1 MDSIDRLKLAI
12 YESGLSGEDQEALLE
27 YVEEAVIDKDDVK
40 TLANV
45 VPKYL
50 TAVGGVSTIANSG
63 KFNSINKKIKENKT
77 RLKVL
82 CDKLKKEDDPRKQ
95 EQLEHQIDVVQS
107 DITRL
112 EVDLEVA
119 KKALGRSAAMFGVGA
134 AGTGIST
141 ALKKREAKRIMNN
154 LRNDAE

>member
-12 YESGLSGEDQEALLE
+12 YESGLSEEDQEALLE

-107 DITRL
+107 DITSL
-112 EVDLEVA
+112 EVELEVA
-119 KKALGRSAAMFGVGA
+119 KKALGRSAATLGAGA
-134 AGTGIST
+134 AGIGINT
-141 ALKKREAKRIMNN
+141 VLKKREAKKFINNN
-154 LRNDAE
+154 LK

>member
-12 YESGLSGEDQEALLE
+12 YESRLPEEDQEALLE

-95 EQLEHQIDVVQS
+95 EQLEHHIDVVQS

-112 EVDLEVA
+112 EVELEVA
-119 KKALGRSAAMFGVGA
+119 RKALGRSAAMFGAGA
-134 AGTGIST
+134 AGIGIKT
-141 ALKKREAKRIMNN
+141 VLDKRKLKN
-154 LRNDAE
+154 L

>member
-27 YVEEAVIDKDDVK
+27 YVEEAVIDKDYLK
-40 TLANV
+40 TFGDV

-82 CDKLKKEDDPRKQ
+82 CDKLKKKKMIRESRNSWSIRSMLFRAISQVLKLSWKLQRRHLVVPQLRLVLVLQ
-95 EQLEHQIDVVQS
+95 ELE
-107 DITRL
+107 
-112 EVDLEVA
+112 
-119 KKALGRSAAMFGVGA
+119 
-134 AGTGIST
+134 
-141 ALKKREAKRIMNN
+141 LKLHLIRGS
-154 LRNDAE
+154 

>member
-27 YVEEAVIDKDDVK
+27 YVEEAVIDKDYLK
-40 TLANV
+40 TFGDV

-50 TAVGGVSTIANSG
+50 TAVGGVSTIVNSG
-63 KFNSINKKIKENKT
+63 KLNSINKKIKENKT

-107 DITRL
+107 DITSL
-112 EVDLEVA
+112 EVELEVA
-119 KKALGRSAAMFGVGA
+119 KKALGRSAATLGAGA
-134 AGTGIST
+134 AGIGIKT
-141 ALKKREAKRIMNN
+141 ALDKRKLKN
-154 LRNDAE
+154 L

>member
-27 YVEEAVIDKDDVK
+27 YVEEAVIDKDYLK
-40 TLANV
+40 TFGDV

-107 DITRL
+107 DITSL
-112 EVDLEVA
+112 EVELEVA
-119 KKALGRSAAMFGVGA
+119 KKALGRSAATLGAGA
-134 AGTGIST
+134 AGIGIKT
-141 ALKKREAKRIMNN
+141 TLDKRKLKN
-154 LRNDAE
+154 L

>member
-27 YVEEAVIDKDDVK
+27 YVEEAVIDKDYLK
-40 TLANV
+40 TFGDV

-63 KFNSINKKIKENKT
+63 KLNSINKKIKENKT

-107 DITRL
+107 DITSL
-112 EVDLEVA
+112 EVELEVA
-119 KKALGRSAAMFGVGA
+119 KKALGRSAATLGAGA
-134 AGTGIST
+134 AGTGINT
-141 ALKKREAKRIMNN
+141 ALKKREAKKFINNN
-154 LRNDAE
+154 LK

>member
-1 MDSIDRLKLAI
+1 MNNIDRLKLAI
-12 YESGLSGEDQEALLE
+12 YESGLSEEDQEALLE
-27 YVEEAVIDKDDVK
+27 YIEEAVIDKDDLK
-40 TLANV
+40 TIANV

-50 TAVGGVSTIANSG
+50 TAVGGVATIANSG

-112 EVDLEVA
+112 EVELEVA
-119 KKALGRSAAMFGVGA
+119 KKALGRSAAMLGVGA
-134 AGTGIST
+134 AGTGINT
-141 ALKKREAKRIMNN
+141 ALKKKEAKKFINNN
-154 LRNDAE
+154 LK